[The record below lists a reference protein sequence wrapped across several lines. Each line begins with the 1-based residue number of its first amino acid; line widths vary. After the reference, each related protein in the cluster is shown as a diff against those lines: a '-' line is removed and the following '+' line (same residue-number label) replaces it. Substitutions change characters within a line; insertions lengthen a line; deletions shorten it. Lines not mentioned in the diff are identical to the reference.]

1 MHAFRTTLV
10 ALTVIVSLQ
19 TATQAQQNLAL
30 TLFERSLEQ
39 LRQESGIPGL
49 SAVIVRNRTVVWRV
63 GLGMADVERSI
74 RAEPDTPYP
83 VGDLTQPLAAT
94 LLLQRIDR
102 GEIELDD
109 RIRRW
114 TTMVPNPSATLGQ
127 VLRHTSTGAYDYDP
141 AQFAA
146 ITPVIEYYTRLPF
159 RKALAHEILDFLS
172 MRDSVPG
179 HDMEQPSPLDV
190 PFFEA
195 SDLSR
200 YRAIVQRLAVP
211 YRVDIRRRPTR
222 SDYPPRTITA
232 GAGLISSALDLA
244 EFDISLDKRLLLTDA
259 ATMAMRQRGGAAV
272 PTGLGW
278 FVQTY
283 NTQSVVWHF
292 GHIPNAF
299 SSMIIKL
306 PDSDITLIMLANSDG
321 LSAPFALEQGDV
333 TTSLFARLFLRSFA
347 P

>member
-1 MHAFRTTLV
+1 MQAFRTTVV
-10 ALTVIVSLQ
+10 ALAVIVSLQ
-19 TATQAQQNLAL
+19 TASHAQQNLAL

-49 SAVIVRNRTVVWRV
+49 SAVIVRNRTVVWRA

-83 VGDLTQPLAAT
+83 IGDLTQPIAAT
-94 LLLQRIDR
+94 LLLQRIER
-102 GEIELDD
+102 GDDIELSN
-109 RIRRW
+109 RIHRW
-114 TTMVPNPSATLGQ
+114 TTMIPEPSATLGQ
-127 VLRHTSTGAYDYDP
+127 VLRHTSTGTFNYDP
-141 AQFAA
+141 ARFAA
-146 ITPVIEYYTRLPF
+146 ITPVIEYRRLPF
-159 RKALAHEILDFLS
+159 RKALAHEILDFLR
-172 MRDSVPG
+172 MHDSVPG

-190 PFFEA
+190 PFFDA

-200 YRAIVQRLAVP
+200 YRAVLQRLAVP

-222 SDYPPRTITA
+222 SDYPPRNLTA

-244 EFDISLDKRLLLTDA
+244 EFDIALDKRLLLTDA
-259 ATMAMRQRGGAAV
+259 ATVAMFQRGGAAV

-278 FVQTY
+278 FVQPY
-283 NTQSVVWHF
+283 NNQSLVWHF

-299 SSMIIKL
+299 SSLMLKL
-306 PDSDITLIMLANSDG
+306 PDRELTLILLANSDG